1 MRPEGMTEGHEPIF
15 YINGVEPH
23 AHTHLLMV
31 PWMMDPSW
39 AILAARGRPAR
50 MFSAERSALL
60 LLLPHLRTTRR
71 HQTSSNVP
79 HIIRLSNSVGA
90 LAASV
95 RRPKDYYGVVRLTS

>member
-1 MRPEGMTEGHEPIF
+1 MANPWLLLARPSGCRVGAVVMRPEGMTEGHEPIF

-60 LLLPHLRTTRR
+60 L
-71 HQTSSNVP
+71 
-79 HIIRLSNSVGA
+79 
-90 LAASV
+90 
-95 RRPKDYYGVVRLTS
+95 